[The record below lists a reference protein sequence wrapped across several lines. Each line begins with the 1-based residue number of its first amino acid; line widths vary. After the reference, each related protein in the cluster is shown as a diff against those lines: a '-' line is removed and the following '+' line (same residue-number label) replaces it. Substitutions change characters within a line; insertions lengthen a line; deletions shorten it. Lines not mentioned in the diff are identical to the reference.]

1 MKKFENNN
9 TLYNLGD
16 LNKKNSL
23 KRSYTYE
30 MQHSS
35 LFIANKLSASF
46 STEFENKIK
55 ELNNI
60 IKNLKTELQ
69 KKEEEIK
76 SLKNNLPSESLKL
89 MPKSINNLLKM
100 KEKAELQEVEKAFLE
115 DKLNQKMKEIGE
127 KGKKN
132 SNIDLIEV
140 NSKEIEKELKE
151 EKKIKSSILSKKD
164 KDKIQNFRK
173 KFFLKE
179 EDYSDEKIFDAL
191 KENNYDFYYAFASFF
206 HD

>member
-9 TLYNLGD
+9 ILYNLGD

-60 IKNLKTELQ
+60 IKNLKTQLQ

-89 MPKSINNLLKM
+89 MPKSINNLLKI

>member
-60 IKNLKTELQ
+60 IKNLKTQLQ

-89 MPKSINNLLKM
+89 MPKSINNLLKI
-100 KEKAELQEVEKAFLE
+100 KEKAELQEVEKEFLE

>member
-60 IKNLKTELQ
+60 IKNLKTQLQ

-89 MPKSINNLLKM
+89 MPKSINNLLKI

-191 KENNYDFYYAFASFF
+191 KENNYDFDYAFASFF

>member
-60 IKNLKTELQ
+60 IKNLKTQLQ

-191 KENNYDFYYAFASFF
+191 KENNYDFDYAFASFF

>member
-9 TLYNLGD
+9 ILYNLGD

-23 KRSYTYE
+23 TRSYTYE

>member
-1 MKKFENNN
+1 MEIIQNK
-9 TLYNLGD
+9 TSYTLGD
-16 LNKKNSL
+16 SKNKNSFARL
-23 KRSYTYE
+23 YTYE

-60 IKNLKTELQ
+60 IKNLKTQLQ

-89 MPKSINNLLKM
+89 MPKSINNLLKI

-164 KDKIQNFRK
+164 KDKIQNFRIE
-173 KFFLKE
+173 FELKE
-179 EDYSDEKIFDAL
+179 EDFSDKKIFDVL
-191 KENNYDFYYAFASFF
+191 KINNYDFENAFASFF

>member
-60 IKNLKTELQ
+60 IKNLKTQLQ

-89 MPKSINNLLKM
+89 MPKSINNLLKI

>member
-9 TLYNLGD
+9 ILYNLGD

-23 KRSYTYE
+23 TRSYTYE

-60 IKNLKTELQ
+60 IKNLKTQLQ

-89 MPKSINNLLKM
+89 MPKSINNLLKI

>member
-9 TLYNLGD
+9 ILYNLGD

-23 KRSYTYE
+23 TRSYTYE

-89 MPKSINNLLKM
+89 MPKSINNLLKI

>member
-23 KRSYTYE
+23 TRSYTYE

-89 MPKSINNLLKM
+89 MPKSINNLLKI

>member
-35 LFIANKLSASF
+35 LFIANKLSTSF
-46 STEFENKIK
+46 SKIYENRIK
-55 ELNNI
+55 ELNNT
-60 IKNLKTELQ
+60 IKNLKTELE

-89 MPKSINNLLKM
+89 MPKSINNLLKI

>member
-1 MKKFENNN
+1 
-9 TLYNLGD
+9 
-16 LNKKNSL
+16 
-23 KRSYTYE
+23 

>member
-23 KRSYTYE
+23 TRSYTYE

-60 IKNLKTELQ
+60 IKNLKTQLQ

-179 EDYSDEKIFDAL
+179 EDYSDEKLFDAL